1 MSFKAKNFREWCN
14 NTLPILPQVY
24 GDELSYYELLNK
36 VIEKLNAM
44 GVTVNKLVDYV
55 NTYFDSQDWQQMVN
69 DKLDAMVADG
79 TLDSIIN
86 QKLFGELNNQVQTNT
101 TAINKLDTRVKSNT
115 VSINNIDTQTQSNTA
130 TIDTLRTHK
139 KIVFIGD
146 SYAEGY
152 TPDGNVVGW
161 PTIIQNGVPSFTI
174 YGKYEGGAGIV
185 NAGNNGN
192 TFEMLLTQLATTL
205 SVSERNSITHVVI
218 GGGYNDN
225 NTQADSIR
233 NGVVSLSKKAR
244 ELFPNAM
251 LYYFVIGW
259 ATNSGTRNGIRTM
272 SSRITTNIPEA
283 IELNVITS
291 TMLCLHNYT
300 FFSSDGVHPNQAG
313 QNNIANA
320 ILRVIN
326 GENTLHLYDYQG
338 GNIPSEDLINTADN
352 SDNPNYI
359 SYGCSINNGILSLT
373 IEGRIRA
380 KITESPTAI
389 ASLQSIPYISAG
401 WNEPPIA
408 QWLCWLQ
415 GWSDENKWVCG
426 MGFLKIDN
434 EGKLAIFHRIT
445 DESGYAQL
453 NFTKSSS
460 FCNIMLSGAIC
471 NSYDL

>member
-1 MSFKAKNFREWCN
+1 MSFKARNFREWCN
-14 NTLPILPQVY
+14 NTLPVLPEVY

-44 GVTVNKLVDYV
+44 GVTVNELVEYV
-55 NTYFDSQDWQQMVN
+55 NSYFDSKDWQQMVN
-69 DKLDAMVADG
+69 NKLDAMVADG

-86 QKLFGELNNQVQTNT
+86 QKIFGKLNNQVQTNT
-101 TAINKLDTRVKSNT
+101 TAINNLDTQVKSNT
-115 VSINNIDTQTQSNTA
+115 TAINNLDTQVKSNTA

-152 TPDGNVVGW
+152 TPDGSVVGW
-161 PTIIQNGVPSFTI
+161 PTVIKNGVPSFTI
-174 YGKYEGGAGIV
+174 YEKYEGGAGIV
-185 NAGNNGN
+185 NDGNNGN
-192 TFEMLLTQLATTL
+192 TFETLLTQLATTL
-205 SVSERNSITHVVI
+205 SAIERNSISHVVI
-218 GGGYNDN
+218 AGGYNDN
-225 NTQADSIR
+225 NASYEALK
-233 NGVVSLSKKAR
+233 NGVISLSKKAR
-244 ELFPNAM
+244 ELFPNAR
-251 LYYFVIGW
+251 LYYCIIGW
-259 ATNSGTRNGIRTM
+259 TTNSGIRNGIRTM
-272 SSRITTNIPEA
+272 ATRLTTNIPEA

-291 TMLCLHNYT
+291 TMLGLHEYT
-300 FFSSDGVHPNQAG
+300 FFSSDGIHPNQAG

-338 GNIPSEDLINTADN
+338 GNIPKEDLINTAE
-352 SDNPNYI
+352 SPDNPNFI

-380 KITESPTAI
+380 KITESPTPI
-389 ASLQSIPYISAG
+389 ASLQAIPYIRNG
-401 WNEPPIA
+401 WNEPPIV

-426 MGFLKIDN
+426 IGFLKIGDD
-434 EGKLAIFHRIT
+434 GKLYVFHRIT
-445 DESGYAQL
+445 DDSGYAKL